1 MAGNEAVQAT
11 NDDASLCKR
20 CAVQLG
26 YWEDPYISLFVPKH
40 ERKTPEI
47 NRGYYAR
54 TKGVGLFIDK
64 FLQNVGENCQIV
76 NLGSGF
82 DTLYWRL
89 KDSGHNI
96 VNFVELDYP
105 NVTARKCYFIK
116 RNKSLLDKIHTED
129 GEVRLSST
137 DLHAANYHI
146 VGVDLRN
153 IAEVESK
160 LVEAEIKYDLP
171 TLFIAECVL
180 IYIETL
186 QVQRLLSW
194 LAQTFKSSF
203 FINYEQVNMADK
215 FGEVMLQNLRARGCH
230 LASADASK
238 DLDSQKNRFLKTGWD
253 GAKGWDMVQIYAS
266 IPVVDRER
274 VERIEFLDEQELL
287 VQLFQHYCIV
297 IGWKG
302 NSYSDIDIT

>member
-26 YWEDPYISLFVPKH
+26 YWDDPYISLFVPKY

-54 TKGVGLFIDK
+54 TKGVGMFIDQFMEK
-64 FLQNVGENCQIV
+64 VGENCQIV

-89 KDSGHNI
+89 KDSGRNV
-96 VNFVELDYP
+96 VNFVELDFP
-105 NVTARKCYFIK
+105 NVTSRKCYFIK
-116 RNKSLLDKIHTED
+116 RNKILLDKIHAED

-153 IAEVESK
+153 IAEVETK
-160 LVEAEIKYDLP
+160 LVEAEIKFDLP

-180 IYIETL
+180 IYIETI
-186 QVQRLLSW
+186 QVQRLLTW
-194 LAQTFKSSF
+194 LAKTFKSSF
-203 FINYEQVNMADK
+203 FINYEQVNMGDK
-215 FGEVMLQNLRARGCH
+215 FGDVMLQNLRARGCL
-230 LASADASK
+230 LASVDASK
-238 DLDSQKNRFLKTGWD
+238 SLDTQKDRFLQSGWD
-253 GAKGWDMVQIYAS
+253 GARAWDMVQMYGMLPAA
-266 IPVVDRER
+266 DRQR
-274 VERIEFLDEQELL
+274 IERIEFLDEQELL

-297 IGWKG
+297 VGWKG
-302 NSYSDIDIT
+302 DTFKDIDIT